1 MFGFASR
8 LGTLR
13 HFFVAASFTL
23 PHRKDGGGIP
33 GTLINGAVRRNYFSA
48 ALGAG
53 TAAGG
58 ANFNVKGERV
68 IGRHNLALVVLEVLV
83 ISPVMAFQNNEDR
96 TKDGNRRSEQ
106 YQHTDIEVANEER
119 IVRTSQ

>member
-1 MFGFASR
+1 MFGLTSG

-23 PHRKDGGGIP
+23 PHRKDGGGVS
-33 GTLINGAVRRNYFSA
+33 GTLINGAIGRNYFA
-48 ALGAG
+48 TAFGAG

-68 IGRHNLALVVLEVLV
+68 IGRHNLALVVLDSLL
-83 ISPVMAFQNNEDR
+83 ISPVMAFQNDED
-96 TKDGNRRSEQ
+96 
-106 YQHTDIEVANEER
+106 
-119 IVRTSQ
+119 

>member
-1 MFGFASR
+1 MFGFTSG

-13 HFFVAASFTL
+13 HFFVAAPFTL

-33 GTLINGAVRRNYFSA
+33 SILIDGAIGRNYFA
-48 ALGAG
+48 TAFGAG
-53 TAAGG
+53 TAACG

-68 IGRHNLALVVLEVLV
+68 IGRHNLVVVVLEVLL
-83 ISPVMAFQNNEDR
+83 ISSVMAFQNNEDR

-106 YQHTDIEVANEER
+106 YQHTDIEIADEER